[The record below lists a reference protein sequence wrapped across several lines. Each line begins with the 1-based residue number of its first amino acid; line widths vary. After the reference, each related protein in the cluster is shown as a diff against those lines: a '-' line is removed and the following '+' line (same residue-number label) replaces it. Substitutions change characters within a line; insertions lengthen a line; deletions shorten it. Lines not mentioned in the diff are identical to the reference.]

1 MNFLMTVLQA
11 SVLVLALAVDAFAC
25 SFGYGASKIKIP
37 LKSVVVISIGCTIL
51 LGVGLFLGAMMTSI
65 LSYEAAGWIAFTILF
80 ILGVIKIFD
89 SIIKRIIRTKNGIDT
104 DINFSLFNLGFV
116 LRIYADPEFADAD
129 YSKELTPKESIP
141 LAVALGLDGL
151 SVGIGIGLALINPLL
166 ILSLTFI
173 SGILVII
180 FGAWL
185 GNKVAKKITTDLSWV
200 AGVILIVIAVLEV
213 L

>member
-1 MNFLMTVLQA
+1 MNYLLMALQA
-11 SVLVLALAVDAFAC
+11 LVLVLALAVDAFAC

-37 LKSVVVISIGCTIL
+37 FKSVIVISGGCTVL
-51 LGVGLFLGAMMTSI
+51 LGIGLFLGAMINNI
-65 LSYEAAGWIAFTILF
+65 LPYEAAGWIAFTILF

-89 SIIKRIIRTKNGIDT
+89 SIIKRVIRTKNGIDK

-116 LRIYADPEFADAD
+116 LRIYADPEFADTD

-151 SVGIGIGLALINPLL
+151 SVGIGIGLALINPAL

-173 SGILVII
+173 SGILAII
-180 FGAWL
+180 FGVWL

-200 AGVILIVIAVLEV
+200 AGVILIIIAILEV
-213 L
+213 I